1 MKRSQLWSASVTLMI
16 IIAMIGAYSII
27 GPVFGQE
34 SGSSEGGGEHR
45 ATSSEGVG
53 EHGGS
58 GSEGLEGSGS
68 ASAHT
73 LQIL

>member
-1 MKRSQLWSASVTLMI
+1 MKRSQLWSASITLMI

-53 EHGGS
+53 GS
-58 GSEGLEGSGS
+58 GSV
-68 ASAHT
+68 SAHT